1 MEIASNQ
8 KTYALFST
16 PANQKLAANLE
27 QEGAK
32 VFRFAPVTTH
42 KIRFEENSEIV
53 RNRLHEFDWLIFPE
67 IFAVD
72 HFLEIL
78 EAGKVDLFEL
88 DTVQIFALGEAVAD
102 RLRFVQ
108 IHSDVI
114 PHSLKKRIILSTLL
128 NYLSKTDLK
137 EVNFLIPGCGNFETE
152 FKTELIGLGAN
163 VTEIAVYQAQLDEKD
178 KTANLK
184 ALLKGGAID
193 EFIFDLPEDVLSLKY
208 YLAGEVPAEILSEVK
223 ISGTNE
229 TAIQALRE
237 NDLTGRVF
245 QIKKG

>member
-1 MEIASNQ
+1 MEIALNK

-27 QEGAK
+27 QQGAK
-32 VFRFAPVTTH
+32 VFRFAPVTTR
-42 KIRFEENSEIV
+42 KISSEANSEIV
-53 RNRLHEFDWLIFPE
+53 RNRLHEFDWIIFPD

-78 EAGKVDLFEL
+78 EESQVDVFEL

-114 PHSLKKRIILSTLL
+114 PHSLDKRIILSTLL
-128 NYLSKTDLK
+128 NYLSKNDLK
-137 EVNFLIPGCGNFETE
+137 EMNFLIPRCGNFETE
-152 FKTELIGLGAN
+152 FKSELIELGAK
-163 VTEIAVYQAQLDEKD
+163 VTEMTVYQAELDEKD

-193 EFIFDLPEDVLSLKY
+193 EFIFNSPEDVLSLKY
-208 YLAGEVPAEILSEVK
+208 YLAGEVPADILSEVK
-223 ISGTNE
+223 MSGTNE

-237 NDLTGRVF
+237 NDLTGRF
-245 QIKKG
+245 FHIKKG